1 MSDFSTSMLDH
12 LNLGVSDVERSRS
25 FYTAAL
31 GAIGI
36 EELLSFG
43 PEETASGTKIIG
55 YGTGRKPFFWIVDGQ
70 RVGEKTHVA
79 FAVDSRA
86 QVQTFYKA
94 ALSAGGTD
102 NGAPGLRT
110 EYHDNYYGAFVLD
123 PDGVNV
129 EAVYHGTERVL
140 HSP

>member
-1 MSDFSTSMLDH
+1 MPDFSASMLDH

-25 FYTAAL
+25 FYAAAL

-43 PEETASGTKIIG
+43 PEVTALGTKIIG

-79 FAVDSRA
+79 FAVDSREKVRA
-86 QVQTFYKA
+86 FYEA
-94 ALSAGGTD
+94 ALAAGGTD
-102 NGAPGLRT
+102 NGAPGLRP
-110 EYHDNYYGAFVLD
+110 EYHDGYYGAFVLD

-129 EAVYHGTERVL
+129 EAVYHGA
-140 HSP
+140 

>member
-1 MSDFSTSMLDH
+1 MPDFSTSMLDH
-12 LNLGVSDVERSRS
+12 LNLGVSDIERSRS
-25 FYTAAL
+25 FYAAAL

-43 PEETASGTKIIG
+43 PEVTESGTRIIG
-55 YGTGRKPFFWIVDGQ
+55 YGMERKPFFWIVDGQ
-70 RVGEKTHVA
+70 RVGERTHVA

-86 QVQTFYKA
+86 QVQAFYEA
-94 ALSAGGTD
+94 ALGAGGTD

-110 EYHDNYYGAFVLD
+110 EYHDNYYGAFVFD

-129 EAVYHGTERVL
+129 EAVYHGT
-140 HSP
+140 

>member
-1 MSDFSTSMLDH
+1 MLDH
-12 LNLGVSDVERSRS
+12 LNLGASDVQRSRS
-25 FYTAAL
+25 FFAAAL

-43 PEETASGTKIIG
+43 PEVTASGSKIVG

-79 FAVDSRA
+79 FAVDSREK
-86 QVQTFYKA
+86 VQAFYEA
-94 ALSAGGTD
+94 ALGAGGTD
-102 NGAPGLRT
+102 NGAPGLRP
-110 EYHDNYYGAFVLD
+110 EYHDDYYGAFVLD

-129 EAVYHGTERVL
+129 EAVYHG
-140 HSP
+140 S

>member
-1 MSDFSTSMLDH
+1 MPDFSTSMLDH

-36 EELLSFG
+36 EELLVFG
-43 PEETASGTKIIG
+43 PEMTASGTKIIG
-55 YGTGRKPFFWIVDGQ
+55 YGAGRKPFFWIVDGQ
-70 RVGEKTHVA
+70 RVGENTHVA

-86 QVQTFYKA
+86 QVQTFYEA
-94 ALSAGGTD
+94 ALGAGGTD
-102 NGAPGLRT
+102 NGAPGLRP

-129 EAVYHGTERVL
+129 EAVYHGT
-140 HSP
+140 